1 MASGWGRRTKHDPS
15 CFPRRTVVVGAGQEK
30 SSYSKIWQ
38 HSLRSSL
45 CVSSDGFVMEPRAS
59 WEGEEGPARVCPCR
73 GSGADRGRFFEVT
86 AQARAQQLF
95 LEELGILDTNNQDLK
110 TS

>member
-1 MASGWGRRTKHDPS
+1 MA
-15 CFPRRTVVVGAGQEK
+15 GAGQEK

-38 HSLRSSL
+38 HSLRLSP
-45 CVSSDGFVMEPRAS
+45 CVSSDSFVMEARAS
-59 WEGEEGPARVCPCR
+59 WEGEAGPAGVCPCR
-73 GSGADRGRFFEVT
+73 GSGADRGSGFFEVT

-95 LEELGILDTNNQDLK
+95 LEELGILDTNTQDLK